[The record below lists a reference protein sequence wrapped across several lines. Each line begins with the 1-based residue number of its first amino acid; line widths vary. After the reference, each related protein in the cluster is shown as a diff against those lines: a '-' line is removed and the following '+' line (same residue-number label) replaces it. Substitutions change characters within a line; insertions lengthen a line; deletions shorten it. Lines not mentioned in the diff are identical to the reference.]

1 MSLPKN
7 EKTDYFF
14 KAILSLRDTEE
25 CYRFFEDV
33 CTPDEV
39 KELAR
44 RMQTAK
50 MLYHNH
56 VYSAVAE
63 ETGLSVATISRVS
76 RCLKYGCGGY
86 YTVLERLEKKK

>member
-1 MSLPKN
+1 
-7 EKTDYFF
+7 
-14 KAILSLRDTEE
+14 
-25 CYRFFEDV
+25 
-33 CTPDEV
+33 
-39 KELAR
+39 
-44 RMQTAK
+44 MQTAK

-76 RCLKYGCGGY
+76 RCLKYGSGGY